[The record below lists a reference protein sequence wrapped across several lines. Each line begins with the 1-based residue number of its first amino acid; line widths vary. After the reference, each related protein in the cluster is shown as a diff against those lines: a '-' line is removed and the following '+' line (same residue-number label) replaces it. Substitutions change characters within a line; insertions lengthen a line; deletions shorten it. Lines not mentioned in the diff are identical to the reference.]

1 MSRHAVEGERNVF
14 SSASV
19 FCHDF
24 DDFGDAWLSCNRTVK
39 QRPEA

>member
-24 DDFGDAWLSCNRTVK
+24 DDFGDPWFVLHPNG
-39 QRPEA
+39 EAAP